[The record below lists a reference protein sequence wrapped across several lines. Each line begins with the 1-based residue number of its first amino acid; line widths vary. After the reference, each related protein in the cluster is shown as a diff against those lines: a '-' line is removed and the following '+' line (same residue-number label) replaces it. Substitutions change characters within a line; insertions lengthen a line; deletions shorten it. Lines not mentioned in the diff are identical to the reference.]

1 MLLLERLQVF
11 RDSKDQYEDAWDT
24 QDWIQREL
32 EAALI
37 AQCVQRDRP
46 ILRKRSR
53 SEAKRLLE
61 ALREVFYIIEDVE
74 DLERDKQALLDL
86 GKNKNVRIIDLRT
99 VKNRFDDVLVVI
111 Q

>member
-74 DLERDKQALLDL
+74 RGTCESPALHRHDELELAEERRKLA
-86 GKNKNVRIIDLRT
+86 KA
-99 VKNRFDDVLVVI
+99 
-111 Q
+111 